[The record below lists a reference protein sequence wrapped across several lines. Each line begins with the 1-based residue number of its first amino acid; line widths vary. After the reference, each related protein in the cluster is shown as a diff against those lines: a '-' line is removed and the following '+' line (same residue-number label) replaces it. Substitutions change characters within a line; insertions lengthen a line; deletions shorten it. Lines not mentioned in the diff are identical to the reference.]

1 MKQLVIDR
9 IDGTFAICVDTDQ
22 KYFAIEIAE
31 LPAGAA
37 PGSVLAI
44 TEEGELRLE
53 PSKKE
58 DRKGKKKR

>member
-9 IDGTFAICVDTDQ
+9 IDGTFAICVDADQ

-37 PGSVLAI
+37 CSP
-44 TEEGELRLE
+44 
-53 PSKKE
+53 
-58 DRKGKKKR
+58 

>member
-9 IDGTFAICVDTDQ
+9 IDGTFAICVDADQ

-53 PSKKE
+53 K
-58 DRKGKKKR
+58 